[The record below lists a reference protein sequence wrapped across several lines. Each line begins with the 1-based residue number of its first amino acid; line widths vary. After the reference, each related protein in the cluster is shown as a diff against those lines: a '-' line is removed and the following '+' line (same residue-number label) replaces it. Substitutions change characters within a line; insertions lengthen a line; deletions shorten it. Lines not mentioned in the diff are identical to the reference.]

1 MRSNPTALFAM
12 FLFLASALGVGW
24 SVRTAKIA
32 ERDRVAIVADM
43 NSIRED
49 LKSAQEQIERQSAA
63 IKALNDNGRKPGHE
77 KVVSLSAFNAHL
89 TEFEL
94 HVMSFNDLKKRVSRI
109 DGNR

>member
-1 MRSNPTALFAM
+1 MRPNPTALFVM

-32 ERDRVAIVADM
+32 DRDRIALVADM
-43 NSIRED
+43 DSIRDD
-49 LKSAQEQIERQSAA
+49 LKSAKEEIERQSAA
-63 IKALNDNGRKPGHE
+63 IKALDNNGIKPGHE